1 MESLSSLL
9 NINDQN
15 FKKCVFR
22 AIQESLLEM
31 TLDETKVDIIDRCLV
46 YVIQHLK
53 DSEDEDTLQTH
64 IVTIDTVIRC
74 CAASAILY
82 CDYKKTKKDSFS
94 KISKSC
100 SSINKIW
107 NKMASRKAMKTEDPV
122 CYQLLKGSMSLV
134 AAFGKLRFGKQFE
147 ELFKCF
153 DSTFSLSKH
162 DRIVADIGQK
172 GCIME
177 QLVVTFGIVSKVNE
191 FTNFLHRNYYY
202 L

>member
-1 MESLSSLL
+1 MPLS
-9 NINDQN
+9 
-15 FKKCVFR
+15 
-22 AIQESLLEM
+22 
-31 TLDETKVDIIDRCLV
+31 ETTVDIIDRCLV

-82 CDYKKTKKDSFS
+82 CSYKKKKKDSFS

-107 NKMASRKAMKTEDPV
+107 TKAASRKDMKTEDPV
-122 CYQLLKGSMSLV
+122 CYKFLKGAVSLV
-134 AAFGKLRFGKQFE
+134 ATFNKFKFGKQFE
-147 ELFKCF
+147 ELFKCL
-153 DSTFSLSKH
+153 DASFSLSKH
-162 DRIVADIGQK
+162 DKAVADIAQK

-177 QLVVTFGIVSKVNE
+177 QLVVTFGILSKVSV
-191 FTNFLHRNYYY
+191 FTNSKRFCH
-202 L
+202 

>member
-1 MESLSSLL
+1 MATRTNPYNNVEVELTEKDPFVSVKTGKESQAKDLQILRSQFIPAKEYIENNILNNDAFDKCYAGQNGEGKTRFLRCAETLHVQRLQKRKDLESLSSLL

-46 YVIQHLK
+46 NVIQHLK

-82 CDYKKTKKDSFS
+82 CDYKK
-94 KISKSC
+94 
-100 SSINKIW
+100 N
-107 NKMASRKAMKTEDPV
+107 EE
-122 CYQLLKGSMSLV
+122 
-134 AAFGKLRFGKQFE
+134 RFF
-147 ELFKCF
+147 
-153 DSTFSLSKH
+153 
-162 DRIVADIGQK
+162 
-172 GCIME
+172 
-177 QLVVTFGIVSKVNE
+177 
-191 FTNFLHRNYYY
+191 
-202 L
+202 